1 MEKKFIE
8 QKEGIFNGFFG
19 YLKGDDKNVNKF
31 MRSRIEEKWGII
43 SKGKDNE
50 SIKNYYKKLI
60 YEDKKEITNNLIKI
74 QAVAKYF
81 GSDTSILLNI
91 FKL

>member
-1 MEKKFIE
+1 
-8 QKEGIFNGFFG
+8 
-19 YLKGDDKNVNKF
+19 

-50 SIKNYYKKLI
+50 TIKNYYKKLI

-81 GSDTSILLNI
+81 GSDKCILLNI
-91 FKL
+91 IKL